1 MVQRWKLLR
10 LAEIETDYLPFKKTP
25 RELKRMFEINGLL
38 FTFGLL
44 FTLKLGLTE
53 RLTKI
58 TFKCYSFLEN
68 IRKFSQLN
76 ITSAFKNKHDTL
88 HLYCLDKLSGSV
100 FNLVTNDET
109 GVLKPSSLTFTT

>member
-1 MVQRWKLLR
+1 
-10 LAEIETDYLPFKKTP
+10 
-25 RELKRMFEINGLL
+25 MFETNGLL
-38 FTFGLL
+38 FAFGLL

-58 TFKCYSFLEN
+58 TFKSYSFLEN
-68 IRKFSQLN
+68 NIGKFSHIN

-100 FNLVTNDET
+100 FNLVSNNET
-109 GVLKPSSLTFTT
+109 SVIQPSSLIFTT